1 MSAVEDLFPSSAHV
15 RDSGLASATDLQ
27 IWEYAK
33 AGGFVIVSKDAD
45 FRQLSFVYGSPP
57 KVIWLRVGNV
67 TTSAIA
73 LALRSHAA
81 QIAVFEADAV
91 AAMFVIGP

>member
-1 MSAVEDLFPSSAHV
+1 M
-15 RDSGLASATDLQ
+15 
-27 IWEYAK
+27 
-33 AGGFVIVSKDAD
+33 IVSKDAD

-73 LALRSHAA
+73 LTLRSHAA
-81 QIAVFEADAV
+81 QIGAFDTDAV
-91 AAMFVIGP
+91 AAMLVIGP